1 MTMPTSGACTCRHS
15 EYCNHE
21 CHGRHCDPTEH
32 VCSLEFLP
40 DEGGLTPWGC
50 PDCSPGLGLPHLEG
64 CETLDPVAAALKG
77 AAMTQPSAP
86 LN

>member
-1 MTMPTSGACTCRHS
+1 MTIGTNGMCTCRHS

-40 DEGGLTPWGC
+40 DEGGLTVWGC
-50 PDCSPGLGLPHLEG
+50 GDCSPGQGLPHLEG
-64 CETLDPVAAALKG
+64 CETIHPIPATGPIASHL
-77 AAMTQPSAP
+77 SAP
-86 LN
+86 